1 MKICIP
7 KIRIVRKNREKYST
21 IDIVPKKLRS
31 YLVDMNH
38 YFNNVNGDVFRGR
51 NKEVE
56 RIFNSLLKPHNSNVL
71 LVGDHGVGK
80 KATVQIAVYKILKN
94 KCPNA
99 LKNYHFIRFN
109 IEKML
114 IALQN
119 DNENSIVE
127 IINFLSSYTN
137 IVVVIDQIHL
147 ISYSTVLAYY
157 IKKLFKMH
165 NVGVIGIATQ
175 EEFSNLFENQNKILS
190 MLDIIPIEEPKS
202 DKIYPMIKQYLKSY
216 EKAYNISIPEDIVC
230 YMVSV
235 SSASSTNMSNPGLV
249 MNLIDKSIVVAA
261 RKKHTTITRD
271 DVNYNLNF
279 RYDLYNKIP
288 YFQKKLT
295 TYHEAGHFVIYYK
308 SSDNITT
315 YKVTAITNIPTE
327 DFAGANLLEYN
338 SEMHTSLNQ
347 EYFMN
352 DITVDLGGRAA
363 EELIL
368 QENGVNAR
376 YTAGAVSDLK
386 NATRTARAIVTEYG
400 MIKSCGENMTYFCEH
415 DLLDLML
422 LSEERKKDID
432 REVQNIIKIAYERA
446 QKILTENREL
456 LDAIAKSLME
466 NGVLDEKDLKKI
478 CDQF

>member
-7 KIRIVRKNREKYST
+7 KIRIVREKYST

-38 YFNNVNGDVFRGR
+38 YFNNVNGDVCRGR

-147 ISYSTVLAYY
+147 MSYSTVLAYY

-235 SSASSTNMSNPGLV
+235 SSAFSTNMSNPGLV

-261 RKKHTTITRD
+261 RNKHTTITRD
-271 DVNYNLNF
+271 DVNYNFNF
-279 RYDLYNKIP
+279 RYDLYNKMSYHDKQI
-288 YFQKKLT
+288 T
-295 TYHEAGHFVIYYK
+295 AYHEAGHFIVSK
-308 SSDNITT
+308 LSDNIKN
-315 YKVTAITNIPTE
+315 YKITAITIVPAE
-327 DFAGANLLEYN
+327 DFLGINLLEF
-338 SEMHTSLNQ
+338 NQ
-347 EYFMN
+347 EKQTHLDADYFID
-352 DITVDLGGRAA
+352 DIASDLAGRVA
-363 EELIL
+363 ELIL
-368 QENGVNAR
+368 QGNGENVK
-376 YTAGAVSDLK
+376 YTANAASDLK
-386 NATRTARAIVTEYG
+386 HATRTARAIVTEYG
-400 MIKSCGENMTYFCEH
+400 MIKSCGENLTYFCEY
-415 DLLDLML
+415 DLSDLML
-422 LSEERKKDID
+422 LSEERKKIID

-456 LDAIAKSLME
+456 LDAIAKSLIE
-466 NGVLDEKDLKKI
+466 NEVLDEKDLNKI

>member
-7 KIRIVRKNREKYST
+7 KIRIVREKYST

-56 RIFNSLLKPHNSNVL
+56 RIFDSLLKPHKPNVL

-147 ISYSTVLAYY
+147 MSYSTVLAYY

-175 EEFSNLFENQNKILS
+175 EEFSNLSENQNKILS

-235 SSASSTNMSNPGLV
+235 SSAFSTNMSNPGLV

-261 RKKHTTITRD
+261 RNKHTTITRD
-271 DVNYNLNF
+271 DVNYNFNF
-279 RYDLYNKIP
+279 KYDLYNKMSYHDKQI
-288 YFQKKLT
+288 T
-295 TYHEAGHFVIYYK
+295 AYHEAGHFIVFK
-308 SSDNITT
+308 LSDNIKN
-315 YKVTAITNIPTE
+315 YKITAITIVPAE
-327 DFAGANLLEYN
+327 DFLGINLLEF
-338 SEMHTSLNQ
+338 NQ
-347 EYFMN
+347 EKQTHLDADYFID
-352 DITVDLGGRAA
+352 DIASDLAGRVA
-363 EELIL
+363 ELIL
-368 QENGVNAR
+368 QGNGENVK
-376 YTAGAVSDLK
+376 YTANAASDLK
-386 NATRTARAIVTEYG
+386 HATRTARAIVTEYG
-400 MIKSCGENMTYFCEH
+400 MIKSCGENLTYFCEY
-415 DLLDLML
+415 DLSDLML
-422 LSEERKKDID
+422 LSEERKKIID

-466 NGVLDEKDLKKI
+466 NDVLDERDLKKI

>member
-7 KIRIVRKNREKYST
+7 KIRIVREKYST

-38 YFNNVNGDVFRGR
+38 YFNNVNGDVCRGR

-80 KATVQIAVYKILKN
+80 KATVQIAVYKILQN

-99 LKNYHFIRFN
+99 LSNYHFIRFN

-147 ISYSTVLAYY
+147 MSYSTVLAYY

-235 SSASSTNMSNPGLV
+235 SSAFSTNMSNPGLV
-249 MNLIDKSIVVAA
+249 INLIDKSIVVAA
-261 RKKHTTITRD
+261 RNKHTTITRD
-271 DVNYNLNF
+271 DVNYNFNF
-279 RYDLYNKIP
+279 RYDLYNKMSYHDKQI
-288 YFQKKLT
+288 T
-295 TYHEAGHFVIYYK
+295 AYHEAGHFIVSK
-308 SSDNITT
+308 LSDNIKN
-315 YKVTAITNIPTE
+315 YKITAITIVPAE
-327 DFAGANLLEYN
+327 DFLGINLLEF
-338 SEMHTSLNQ
+338 NQ
-347 EYFMN
+347 EKQTHLDADYFID
-352 DITVDLGGRAA
+352 DIASDLAGRVA
-363 EELIL
+363 ELIL
-368 QENGVNAR
+368 QGNGENVK
-376 YTAGAVSDLK
+376 YTANAASDLK
-386 NATRTARAIVTEYG
+386 HATRTARAIVTEYG
-400 MIKSCGENMTYFCEH
+400 MIKSCGENLTYFCEY
-415 DLLDLML
+415 DLSDLML
-422 LSEERKKDID
+422 LSEERKKIID

-456 LDAIAKSLME
+456 LDAIAKSLIE
-466 NGVLDEKDLKKI
+466 NEVLDEKDLNKI